1 MIRSNYKVV
10 EMKNIC
16 LLLCLLFVSCGKL
29 STDNDNT
36 VIVGYDEKE
45 VVSTTEDD
53 SLLGC
58 LHGES
63 SSRKENFDSIKDVTY
78 ENVYKLYSLYDV
90 TPMLDGEYYKIES
103 KKIYTNAKY
112 FTRLLRFKDGRQS
125 SAITFYGYSLKQIIS
140 FDNKVLLA
148 LNSLPFQGFSFQ
160 CKTVLLDGKLS
171 PIKGQMFKAHRGEF
185 CSIDTMYVNGTGFSI
200 RISDEVFDGGIINI
214 QDVQIDKNNKIT
226 KIENLAIN

>member
-1 MIRSNYKVV
+1 
-10 EMKNIC
+10 MKIIY
-16 LLLCLLFVSCGKL
+16 LLLCLLLSSCGKL
-29 STDNDNT
+29 STDNDIT
-36 VIVGYDEKE
+36 VIVRNDEKE
-45 VVSTTEDD
+45 VVSITEDD
-53 SLLGC
+53 SLWGC

-78 ENVYKLYSLYDV
+78 ENVDKLYSLYDV
-90 TPMLDGEYYKIES
+90 TPMLGGEYYKIES

-200 RISDEVFDGGIINI
+200 RISDEIFDGGIINT
-214 QDVQIDKNNKIT
+214 QEVQIDKSNKII
-226 KIENLAIN
+226 KIVNHAVN

>member
-1 MIRSNYKVV
+1 
-10 EMKNIC
+10 MKNIC

-53 SLLGC
+53 SLWGC

-112 FTRLLRFKDGRQS
+112 FTTLVSR
-125 SAITFYGYSLKQIIS
+125 
-140 FDNKVLLA
+140 
-148 LNSLPFQGFSFQ
+148 
-160 CKTVLLDGKLS
+160 
-171 PIKGQMFKAHRGEF
+171 
-185 CSIDTMYVNGTGFSI
+185 
-200 RISDEVFDGGIINI
+200 
-214 QDVQIDKNNKIT
+214 
-226 KIENLAIN
+226 